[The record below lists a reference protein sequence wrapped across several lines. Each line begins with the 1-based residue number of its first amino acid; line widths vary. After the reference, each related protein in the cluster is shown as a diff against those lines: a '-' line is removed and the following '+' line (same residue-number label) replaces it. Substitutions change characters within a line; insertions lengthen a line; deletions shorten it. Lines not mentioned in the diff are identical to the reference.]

1 MSLPIHEHHTQ
12 LLCENLDPTSI
23 PSDISYQ
30 SSHEYNDIVHASQ
43 RLVTFMRDHCGSHA
57 QVEKLLRQERDR
69 ALSDCENLATAL
81 DELWTEHSKCTGLSI
96 RARDSEEKEREYK
109 EMIGR
114 LREHI
119 VQIEYERDQA
129 RRSHAD
135 VCKLVEELK
144 FAEKEMKSS
153 YARNEEVCSKYA
165 ALLERYKGCEQ
176 TIGELRKAISEQ
188 QMHNGHAECQAKLA
202 MEIQARQEAERQ
214 RDIIANEHRECCTI
228 IEALRNEIRLMKTT
242 CGIGI
247 YVARTSIDSRVRV
260 SKVHPGGAAWYARHT
275 GDREQEFLE
284 PGDFIL
290 EVDGKQTCDDLD
302 ETSNSCQGAQDS
314 ICKLKVIKCGSS
326 FAHRLDEP
334 EEQRTCLI
342 NIRRAPRV
350 SEAVWKEDLA
360 SGALFRCFLSDCPCS
375 SSSHSPTQAVQR
387 SPIVTS
393 NMTYQGQGRIS
404 V

>member
-153 YARNEEVCSKYA
+153 YARNEEMQSDRCHDVTKSC
-165 ALLERYKGCEQ
+165 
-176 TIGELRKAISEQ
+176 RKAISEQ

-228 IEALRNEIRLMKTT
+228 IEALRHVKIFPKSPA
-242 CGIGI
+242 GI
-247 YVARTSIDSRVRV
+247 
-260 SKVHPGGAAWYARHT
+260 
-275 GDREQEFLE
+275 QL
-284 PGDFIL
+284 
-290 EVDGKQTCDDLD
+290 KQHA
-302 ETSNSCQGAQDS
+302 EM
-314 ICKLKVIKCGSS
+314 
-326 FAHRLDEP
+326 R
-334 EEQRTCLI
+334 
-342 NIRRAPRV
+342 
-350 SEAVWKEDLA
+350 
-360 SGALFRCFLSDCPCS
+360 SD
-375 SSSHSPTQAVQR
+375 
-387 SPIVTS
+387 
-393 NMTYQGQGRIS
+393 
-404 V
+404 